1 MTIRRRS
8 FGGRRPIGREV
19 RRGNEPAQ
27 GQAEQEQAQAEG
39 LFPLVRGTQRGQQPQ
54 DMVPGRGK
62 GRGMAGNPDNRPYRL
77 GLGMGSVPRNVGM
90 LGNLPL

>member
-8 FGGRRPIGREV
+8 FDGRRPIGREV

-27 GQAEQEQAQAEG
+27 GQAEG
-39 LFPLVRGTQRGQQPQ
+39 LVPLVRGTQRGQQPQ

-62 GRGMAGNPDNRPYRL
+62 GWGMAGNPDNRPYRL
-77 GLGMGSVPRNVGM
+77 GLGMALVPRNVGIFRH
-90 LGNLPL
+90 LPL